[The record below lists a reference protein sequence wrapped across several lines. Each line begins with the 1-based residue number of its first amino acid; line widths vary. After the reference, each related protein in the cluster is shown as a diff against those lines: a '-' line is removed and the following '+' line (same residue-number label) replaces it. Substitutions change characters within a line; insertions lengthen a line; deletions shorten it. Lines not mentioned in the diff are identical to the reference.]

1 MLIEK
6 CHITAE
12 IKAAVS
18 VSGPLPPI
26 HRTARPL
33 SFSRQLSLPLSFLQ
47 SSDLNPAEH
56 LWGNLKNE
64 SQSFCDIT

>member
-26 HRTARPL
+26 HNCTTPIFFEAAL
-33 SFSRQLSLPLSFLQ
+33 FASFFPSVF
-47 SSDLNPAEH
+47 
-56 LWGNLKNE
+56 
-64 SQSFCDIT
+64 